1 MKTAEY
7 FERRAL
13 HKEQRQ
19 KNRGEKF
26 LKNLEKTY
34 KEAQKQ
40 IDKDLEKFYERYEI
54 EAGGEE
60 KDLKR
65 LLTPKEV
72 EEFYQNFDDNISM
85 RDWTD
90 QELEDLQK
98 RYLKERISRLE
109 ALKKQIELQVELI
122 SKSTDVQMFEHLK
135 EVYEDS
141 YYDTAHQLYHNG
153 TFVNQLVSSSVISPF
168 NNFMTLSFATLNAA
182 AVELAVSRPWSGKSF
197 SSRIWRNNKK
207 TIREVSQALS
217 VGFAQGHSIDKMSRR
232 LRDRMNVSFSNAK
245 RLVRTESN
253 YVMGEATFDCYQ
265 NAGLEM
271 YEFLATLDY
280 RTSEICQELD
290 GKRFL
295 VKDRKVGVNCNPMHP
310 NCRSTTIPYFPE
322 YEDEEPFYRIARDSV
337 GKNYFIKDN
346 IDYKQW
352 FDNLSVEEQTKLS
365 VMEKLDRNKF
375 ADKNQYKR
383 YKDIV
388 GKKELPKTFDEFQ
401 EMKYNNPKE
410 FEVLKT
416 TYEDEKLKRS
426 IKENYNLKINQ
437 GHQDK
442 HIKTANNYRQE
453 LAKGNRKSYLLEG
466 VDPQALVDRYAG
478 TGEIRRTPG
487 GKWIEKQFF
496 ESENPVGYFVD
507 KDTGEESLTNRFAI
521 HYSKKKGTH
530 IVPVKPLGKE

>member
-1 MKTAEY
+1 MTTAEY
-7 FERRAL
+7 FQKRAL

-40 IDKDLEKFYERYEI
+40 IDKNLEKFYERYEV
-54 EAGGEE
+54 EAGGEA
-60 KDLKR
+60 KDLNR
-65 LLTPKEV
+65 LLSPKEV
-72 EEFYQNFDDNISM
+72 EEFYQNFDDNIST

-90 QELEDLQK
+90 QELQDLQK

-122 SKSTDVQMFEHLK
+122 SKSTDVQMFEHLN
-135 EVYEDS
+135 EVYKDS
-141 YYDTAHQLYHNG
+141 YYDTAHQLYHNE
-153 TFVNQLVSSSVISPF
+153 TIVNQLVSSSAISPF
-168 NNFMTLSFATLNAA
+168 NDFMTLSFATLNAA

-290 GKRFL
+290 GKRFP

-310 NCRSTTIPYFPE
+310 NCRSTTVPYFP
-322 YEDEEPFYRIARDSV
+322 EDEEPFYRIARGSD
-337 GKNYFIKDN
+337 GKNYFVKDN

-410 FEVLKT
+410 FELLRRYNKSRKKNTISAWSSFSDYKTYYYKVERGLVGLTTKDGVQITGQKTHFLERVLGT
-416 TYEDEKLKRS
+416 SHDPVTKRPRNGVE
-426 IKENYNLKINQ
+426 IE
-437 GHQDK
+437 
-442 HIKTANNYRQE
+442 HIKDALLNANVVKSKSDTSVTEYRG
-453 LAKGNRKSYLLEG
+453 AKAKVIVNHETGKLIS
-466 VDPQALVDRYAG
+466 VTPQ
-478 TGEIRRTPG
+478 
-487 GKWIEKQFF
+487 
-496 ESENPVGYFVD
+496 
-507 KDTGEESLTNRFAI
+507 
-521 HYSKKKGTH
+521 
-530 IVPVKPLGKE
+530 